1 MTFDIA
7 TFGVA
12 SYSFSYYELGF
23 IAIAAIL
30 VGAAK
35 TGVQGAAMISVPLL
49 ALVFGAKESTGVM
62 LPIMILADVFAI
74 YYYHQHA
81 NWRDLKS
88 LIPFA
93 LIGVVIGTVLGE
105 LMNGH
110 VFSYAMVV
118 IIFISLCIMAYKECQ
133 SSSKT
138 SLLHERS
145 QALWFTG
152 SIGIL
157 GGIATMVGNL
167 AGPVMAMYLLA
178 MRLPKKQFI
187 ATAAWF
193 FFIINLSKVPFHVFV
208 WKTISWSSLSISLA
222 TLPLITLGAVI
233 GVKIVNRISER
244 YFRWFV
250 ILMTAVSA
258 LAMML

>member
-1 MTFDIA
+1 VTFDTA
-7 TFGVA
+7 TFDVA

-93 LIGVVIGTVLGE
+93 LIGVVIGTVLGQ

-118 IIFISLCIMAYKECQ
+118 IQCVYRKS
-133 SSSKT
+133 
-138 SLLHERS
+138 SLLLQLR
-145 QALWFTG
+145 G
-152 SIGIL
+152 SF
-157 GGIATMVGNL
+157 
-167 AGPVMAMYLLA
+167 LLLIYQKCHF
-178 MRLPKKQFI
+178 MCLFGKLFHGQVLVLVWLPC
-187 ATAAWF
+187 
-193 FFIINLSKVPFHVFV
+193 
-208 WKTISWSSLSISLA
+208 
-222 TLPLITLGAVI
+222 
-233 GVKIVNRISER
+233 R
-244 YFRWFV
+244 
-250 ILMTAVSA
+250 
-258 LAMML
+258 